1 MAPNIIGNVTS
12 SPGCLLLSNW
22 CIWASKFRLH
32 GSAWSLGRW
41 NIIWEFSPISRF
53 VLILLFLFFCFLCA
67 YFLPLTFLIWTHKQ
81 MIIHLFIPTAFTIWW
96 YWVFFLSN
104 SFQTIYCTTKCTRTV
119 CIAFM
124 WTKCTRT
131 TSLAFMWTGLAVLV
145 HFIVQ

>member
-32 GSAWSLGRW
+32 DSAWSLGRW

-53 VLILLFLFFCFLCA
+53 VLIPLFLFVCFLCA
-67 YFLPLTFLIWTHKQ
+67 YFFPLTFLIWAHKQ

-96 YWVFFLSN
+96 YWVFFYQIPSKP
-104 SFQTIYCTTKCTRTV
+104 S
-119 CIAFM
+119 IARQNVQELFVLLL
-124 WTKCTRT
+124 CGQNVQE
-131 TSLAFMWTGLAVLV
+131 LLVLLLCGLD
-145 HFIVQ
+145 